1 MPYTFKDMLELLAL
15 FAIAFVGGAAGIGYA
30 NK

>member
-1 MPYTFKDMLELLAL
+1 MSYTFKDMHELLAL
-15 FAIAFVGGAAGIGYA
+15 FAIAFAYDATGIGYA